1 MRIQRDNYKKLYDK
15 SLTIKDDKKKE
26 LIFMLK
32 QALEKLVE
40 EITLSYK
47 SNKIVINQRNL

>member
-15 SLTIKDDKKKE
+15 SLTIKDEKKKE

-32 QALEKLVE
+32 QAIEKLVE
-40 EITLSYK
+40 DITLSY
-47 SNKIVINQRNL
+47 I